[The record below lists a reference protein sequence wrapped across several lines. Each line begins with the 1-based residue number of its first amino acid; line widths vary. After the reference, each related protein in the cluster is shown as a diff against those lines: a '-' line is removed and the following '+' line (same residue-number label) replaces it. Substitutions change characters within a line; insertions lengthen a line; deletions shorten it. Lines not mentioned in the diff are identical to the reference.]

1 MIDDRFF
8 IDTGI
13 FIYSKIEDQKDSSN
27 YKKHQLAVNFLQQTE
42 AERITSVQ
50 VVNEFSIMLLKLRIP
65 GETVQAEVKKLSKS
79 CVVTSLTLATLELAW
94 KVRNQYNLFFWD
106 SLIVASALENECTR
120 LCTENLPHIESIDQS
135 LKVINPLAG

>member
-13 FIYSKIEDQKDSSN
+13 LIYSKIEDQKDSEN
-27 YKKHQLAVNFLQQTE
+27 YKKHRLAVNFLQQTE
-42 AERITSVQ
+42 AELVTSVQ
-50 VVNEFSIMLLKLRIP
+50 VINEFSLMLIKLGIP
-65 GETVQAEVKKLSKS
+65 GETVQKEAKKISQS
-79 CVVTSLTLATLELAW
+79 CVVSSLTLATLEIGW
-94 KVRNQYNLFFWD
+94 SIRNQYNIFFWD

-120 LCTENLPHIESIDQS
+120 LCTESLSHIESIDQS